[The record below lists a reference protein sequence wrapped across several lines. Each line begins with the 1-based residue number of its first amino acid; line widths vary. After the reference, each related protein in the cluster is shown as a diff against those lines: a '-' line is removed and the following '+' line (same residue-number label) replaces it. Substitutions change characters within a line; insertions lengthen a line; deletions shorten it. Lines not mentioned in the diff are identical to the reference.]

1 MRPVQA
7 GRVPPFSG
15 TSVKQDE
22 SCTQKLSG
30 KESFPEPSSLIV
42 EKLRPEFYFSFTRSI
57 QIDCDFGM
65 NFDETHAAPDAGK
78 FFQRRSFMRLREHPK
93 IEWPP
98 TWAERDESPLRAE
111 EGILTDVNLIEPMK
125 LLLSNEMDGKVYFAE
140 IDCSNVAFASRL
152 HEKIKPIVG
161 RPIREVGELD
171 F

>member
-1 MRPVQA
+1 M
-7 GRVPPFSG
+7 G
-15 TSVKQDE
+15 
-22 SCTQKLSG
+22 
-30 KESFPEPSSLIV
+30 
-42 EKLRPEFYFSFTRSI
+42 Y
-57 QIDCDFGM
+57 
-65 NFDETHAAPDAGK
+65 

-93 IEWPP
+93 IQWPP
-98 TWAERDESPLRAE
+98 SWAELDESPPRVE
-111 EGILTDVNLIEPMK
+111 EGILREVNLIEPMK